1 MLRWTQTKLVAIQC
15 PAMSIAIK
23 PRQPRSGRRTRTA
36 LTWCICAEAKTALSP
51 GVRRRSGRRERIRSF
66 PGEVHRAAS
75 ARQRASISAHAET
88 QIVGL
93 AEPQPL
99 LQSLIVLSFLFQCA
113 GLLASLPVRNVD
125 TSADGRIDMKFDKD
139 ALMHVLVCAS
149 RKGGGGK
156 TVCARHLAVSALNA
170 GLRVAIIDL
179 DPMVGLTRWWSRRAE
194 DALELLDLTPEGMA
208 RDTSHQRIAAA
219 GAAASALAKALP
231 SLTKAGHDLLI
242 IDTPPAADE
251 IVALAIASADL
262 VLVPV
267 RPSPDDLDAVGETV
281 DLISAAKKP
290 MIFVVN
296 AATRKARLTSDAAIA
311 LSQHGTVSPSVLHR
325 ADAYAAS
332 ALDGRTVGEVD
343 SGGRP
348 ASEVADLWQYVSKR
362 IGLQASLHASKK
374 LGRKVSKVVDTKLI
388 QEPR

>member
-1 MLRWTQTKLVAIQC
+1 
-15 PAMSIAIK
+15 
-23 PRQPRSGRRTRTA
+23 
-36 LTWCICAEAKTALSP
+36 
-51 GVRRRSGRRERIRSF
+51 
-66 PGEVHRAAS
+66 
-75 ARQRASISAHAET
+75 
-88 QIVGL
+88 
-93 AEPQPL
+93 
-99 LQSLIVLSFLFQCA
+99 
-113 GLLASLPVRNVD
+113 
-125 TSADGRIDMKFDKD
+125 
-139 ALMHVLVCAS
+139 MHVLVCAS

-156 TVCARHLAVSALNA
+156 TVCARHLAVSALDA

-208 RDTSHQRIAAA
+208 RDTSDQRIAAA
-219 GAAASALAKALP
+219 GAAASSLAKALP

-242 IDTPPAADE
+242 VDTPPAADK
-251 IVALAIASADL
+251 IVAFAIASADL

-281 DLISAAKKP
+281 DLVTAAKKP

-332 ALDGRTVGEVD
+332 ALDGRTVGEAD
-343 SGGRP
+343 PNGKP
-348 ASEVADLWQYVSKR
+348 ASEVADLWEYVCKR
-362 IGLQASLHASKK
+362 IGLHASLHAGRKGGRTAGRVVGKK
-374 LGRKVSKVVDTKLI
+374 LL
-388 QEPR
+388 QETS